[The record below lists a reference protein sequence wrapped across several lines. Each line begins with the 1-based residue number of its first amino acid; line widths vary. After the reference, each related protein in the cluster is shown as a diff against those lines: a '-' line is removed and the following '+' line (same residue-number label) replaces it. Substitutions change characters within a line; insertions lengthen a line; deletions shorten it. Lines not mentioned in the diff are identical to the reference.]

1 MPFAVS
7 VISSII
13 AMLMKSGFGI
23 YLARFKLQKYSADV
37 TFCLAPMSC
46 LLMMYCEFVRLKEIR
61 PVNNGQVN
69 L

>member
-13 AMLMKSGFGI
+13 AMLMKSGFDI
-23 YLARFKLQKYSADV
+23 YLANFKLQKYSAD
-37 TFCLAPMSC
+37 LAPMSC